1 MILEITYIQQGLS
14 NLNTYRHYLFII
26 IIYAR
31 MQSPYC
37 VHQECLYCKTSN
49 EKYQLCILATI
60 YIRSYERKYNLTI
73 LQVGKSEKKRI
84 GNIYFTFLLLSQG
97 LVSVQT
103 LKSNFKTSRLH
114 LLKTI
119 LSSTENQI
127 LNLNLLEVN
136 LQYLKITSFLQ
147 IT

>member
-1 MILEITYIQQGLS
+1 MCIKSVYIVKPQMKS
-14 NLNTYRHYLFII
+14 TNY
-26 IIYAR
+26 
-31 MQSPYC
+31 
-37 VHQECLYCKTSN
+37 V
-49 EKYQLCILATI
+49 LATI